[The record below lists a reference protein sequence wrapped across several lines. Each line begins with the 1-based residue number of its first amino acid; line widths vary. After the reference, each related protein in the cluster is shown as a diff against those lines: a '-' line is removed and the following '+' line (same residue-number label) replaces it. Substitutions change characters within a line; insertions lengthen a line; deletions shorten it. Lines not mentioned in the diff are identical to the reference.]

1 MSLTFRVAML
11 IGSKRNNI
19 LHHAVRHFTW
29 RRVAEKAQA
38 ALCAV
43 CLFFLAVRPQRPVKL
58 HRIHVLTSNR
68 MNSQKHLQGL
78 ADGFCVMREFDSL
91 SLQKNMV
98 SLFSAQPKN

>member
-11 IGSKRNNI
+11 TGGKRNNI

-43 CLFFLAVRPQRPVKL
+43 RLFFLAVRPQRPVKL
-58 HRIHVLTSNR
+58 HRIHVLTSNQ
-68 MNSQKHLQGL
+68 SI
-78 ADGFCVMREFDSL
+78 E
-91 SLQKNMV
+91 
-98 SLFSAQPKN
+98 